1 MPNIVIV
8 DDNPADQTLIAEAFR
23 EAFKGKDYASTLH
36 LFADGDSA
44 LNFLAERQKRSLPE
58 RPGLV
63 VLDLNLPGKHGF
75 EVLTEIKSDPNMK
88 NIPVVV
94 FTTSDSRDDVER
106 AYARH
111 ANSYIIKPMGLDRLF
126 TVIDQMKRYWFDTV
140 ERPEAVLQ

>member
-1 MPNIVIV
+1 MATIVIV

-23 EAFKGKDYASTLH
+23 EAFKANGRASTLH
-36 LFADGDSA
+36 LFTDGDKA
-44 LNFLAERQKRSLPE
+44 LTFLNAYGKPGE

-75 EVLTEIKSDPNMK
+75 EVLADIKNSPTLK

-106 AYARH
+106 AYERD

-126 TVIDQMKRYWFDTV
+126 AVVDQMKKYWFDTV
-140 ERPEAVLQ
+140 ERPEGVTH

>member
-1 MPNIVIV
+1 MATIVIV

-23 EAFKGKDYASTLH
+23 EAFKAEGGRSTLH
-36 LFADGDSA
+36 LFTDGEKA
-44 LNFLAERQKRSLPE
+44 LTYLNAEAKPNE

-75 EVLTEIKSDPNMK
+75 EVLADIKQSPRLK

-94 FTTSDSRDDVER
+94 FTTSDSRDDIER
-106 AYARH
+106 AYQRD

-126 TVIDQMKRYWFDTV
+126 VVVDQMKRYWFDTV
-140 ERPEAVLQ
+140 ERPEAATL